1 MALPFKPGSVLP
13 FLFAALLMVAQ
24 TQGVAHASGSA
35 SHGEES
41 VSGHAEAEDGHGDVS
56 EEGTSTDHGHIARH
70 LSYDPLPTE
79 GIQPW
84 VLVRDLQLLQD
95 MLVGGE
101 ASALEQYRQEILI
114 VGARMK
120 RADWSVW
127 NIQRNLDAAATFLL
141 IGGDPLVAE
150 IALKATTLTD
160 SDILPLKIAKAYAD
174 KDVKTAI
181 KYFSSFSPVDY
192 PPSMRGQFAF
202 AASVVMANV
211 DAEKA
216 ESLLNTSRRLAAG
229 TLIEET
235 ALRRLVQIA
244 GLKKDAR
251 QLSHLVRN
259 YNERFP
265 DSPYFGDFV
274 RVFYQSSLLITK
286 EDFPL
291 IEPLLREVVARLSP
305 DKRLKVVSLIAE
317 KAIGFGRLPLALW
330 AADTGLELVKHDS
343 GLEHQLSLYRAAA
356 LLPNRE
362 TMNDARVLL
371 DRISRERLDQDHVRL
386 FDAVSEL
393 AGRLDFDF
401 ENRERA
407 QPRVRMVLPQDAAA
421 RQAENEEMK
430 TAMASEI
437 AAESQPILMRRDAL
451 FKQLGD
457 LETVELK

>member
-1 MALPFKPGSVLP
+1 MAFSYKPGSVLP
-13 FLFAALLMVAQ
+13 LLLAALVMAVQPQATAQ
-24 TQGVAHASGSA
+24 ASGSA

-41 VSGHAEAEDGHGDVS
+41 TSSHVADEGGHGDVQ
-56 EEGTSTDHGHIARH
+56 EEGMQADHGHVARY

-95 MLVGGE
+95 MLVGGK

-120 RADWSVW
+120 RVDRSVW
-127 NIQRNLDAAATFLL
+127 NVQRNLDAAATFLL

-150 IALKATTLTD
+150 IALTTTTLSD
-160 SDILPLKIAKAYAD
+160 SDVLPLKIAKAYAD
-174 KDVKTAI
+174 KDVKTAV
-181 KYFSSFSPVDY
+181 KYFSDFSPADY

-202 AASVVMANV
+202 AASVVMANA
-211 DAEKA
+211 DAAKA
-216 ESLLNTSRRLAAG
+216 ESLLNASRRLAAG

-235 ALRRLVQIA
+235 ALRRLIQIA

-265 DSPYFGDFV
+265 NSPYFGDFV
-274 RVFYQSSLLITK
+274 RAFYQSSLLITK

-291 IEPLLREVVARLSP
+291 IEPLLREVVSRLSP

-330 AADTGLELVKHDS
+330 AADTGLELVKHGS

-362 TMNDARVLL
+362 TMNDAKVLL
-371 DRISRERLDQDHVRL
+371 ARISRERLDHDHVRL
-386 FDAVSEL
+386 FDAVTEL

-401 ENRERA
+401 ENEEQA

-421 RQAENEEMK
+421 KQAESEEMK

-437 AAESQPILMRRDAL
+437 AAESQPILTRRDAL
-451 FKQLGD
+451 FKQLDD

>member
-1 MALPFKPGSVLP
+1 MAAQPLG
-13 FLFAALLMVAQ
+13 AAL
-24 TQGVAHASGSA
+24 ASGSA
-35 SHGEES
+35 SHGEEN
-41 VSGHAEAEDGHGDVS
+41 VSGHADAGDGHGNAG
-56 EEGTSTDHGHIARH
+56 EEGTQTDHDHAARR

-84 VLVRDLQLLQD
+84 MLVRDLQLLQD

-120 RADWSVW
+120 RADRSVW

-150 IALKATTLTD
+150 IALKTTTLTD
-160 SDILPLKIAKAYAD
+160 SDVLPLKVAKAYAD

-181 KYFSSFSPVDY
+181 KYFSSFSAADY

-202 AASVVMANV
+202 AASVVMANI
-211 DAEKA
+211 DAAKA
-216 ESLLNTSRRLAAG
+216 ENLLNASRRLSAG

-274 RVFYQSSLLITK
+274 RAFYQSSLLVTE

-305 DKRLKVVSLIAE
+305 DKRLNVVSLIAE

-330 AADTGLELVKHDS
+330 AADTGLELVKPDS
-343 GLEHQLSLYRAAA
+343 GVEHQLSLYRAAA

-362 TMNDARVLL
+362 TMNDAKVLL
-371 DRISRERLDQDHVRL
+371 GRISREWLDRDHARL
-386 FDAVSEL
+386 FDAVTEL

-401 ENRERA
+401 ENSELA
-407 QPRVRMVLPQDAAA
+407 QPRVRMVLPQDAAD

-451 FKQLGD
+451 FKQLDD